1 MGTVVVADADLATL
15 GFSTAHSDRYV
26 YSNYFVPVQL
36 TFDDGETPLLPFY
49 VKQALIEA
57 TRYGGISNDRLPHL
71 LKELGLS
78 GLWKANDMD
87 AAEAALP
94 GQDSGM
100 TNREPSARRQ
110 TLLGDQEA
118 EFIAGLLQ
126 SDVGI
131 AFLDRTR
138 IRPVG
143 FALGEHVYAL
153 ALAPGEEAV
162 LEQRTYTKRELTLE
176 EQNET
181 EQQTDVELTSALTT
195 ELQEGFE
202 RQKSLTDTWGL
213 NASHTG
219 QYTSPTGVWGT
230 FNASHTIGYTRSVTA
245 ASQETS
251 RRAVK
256 DSQTATSKVAAR
268 YRTQHK
274 TDFKLV
280 SETGM
285 ESTSKR
291 TVRNPNRVTPI
302 TLHYFKVLQR
312 LELAHERYGARVCWA
327 PTVKD
332 PALAFAKKITDGR
345 QRIRDNALA
354 ALPTMPVKP
363 VRPAPGVPAA
373 VETRT
378 IYSPVVTLDKW
389 GFTGDMSADY
399 DIDVA
404 FDSGWEWDGDL
415 ETIRQNLTLITRRPP
430 SGIAARV
437 VGVPVVTDAN
447 GQPALR
453 VRIHVGAASWLAG
466 PGADVQLAA
475 GFRRTP
481 TMVDQNADDAAYNAL
496 VAGYLT
502 DLQAWQ
508 DDRDAELAAAAE
520 AGDEFEARLRAG
532 FSPVNEMVSQIVE
545 AHFPASVRDEAWE
558 IDFWHRVFDWERA
571 SFVSYPGW
579 WSAGDARAP
588 ERDPGDFLNA
598 SWAKLYLPVR
608 AGMELA
614 ALRWIF
620 GKAVATR
627 LAPAVEQQLAAFV
640 DELAAF
646 RTNHLGTGDEMPD
659 LTSECQ
665 EVPERVYC
673 LAKWAELMPTD
684 GTHLEVVQG
693 ATTAADAVTSKEITD
708 AEALRA
714 ALLDG
719 ELQTNRLKTKAY
731 DQMTEAADVDIH
743 LGTPGNSSPTA

>member
-1 MGTVVVADADLATL
+1 MGTVVVADADLAAL

-36 TFDDGETPLLPFY
+36 TFGDGETPVLPFY

-57 TRYGGISNDRLPHL
+57 TRYGGLSADRLPHL
-71 LKELGLS
+71 LKQLGLAE
-78 GLWKANDMD
+78 LWKANEMD
-87 AAEAALP
+87 AAAAALP
-94 GQDSGM
+94 GTDPGM
-100 TNREPSARRQ
+100 TRGEPPARRES
-110 TLLGDQEA
+110 LLGDQAA
-118 EFIAGLLQ
+118 EFVAGLLQ

-176 EQNET
+176 EQDET

-312 LELAHERYGARVCWA
+312 LELAQERYGARVCWA

-332 PALAFAKKITDGR
+332 PALAFARKIADGR

-354 ALPTMPVKP
+354 ALPAMPVKP
-363 VRPAPGVPAA
+363 ERPAPGAPAA

-389 GFTGDMSADY
+389 GLTGDMSADY
-399 DIDVA
+399 DIDIA
-404 FDSGWEWDGDL
+404 FDAGWEWDGDID
-415 ETIRQNLTLITRRPP
+415 TIRQNLNLITRRPP
-430 SGIAARV
+430 TGIAARV
-437 VGVPVVTDAN
+437 VGVPLVTDAD
-447 GQPALR
+447 GRTVLR
-453 VRIHVGAASWLAG
+453 VRIHVGAASWLGG
-466 PGADVQLAA
+466 PGADVQVAA

-481 TMVDQNADDAAYNAL
+481 AVVDRNADDAAYNAL
-496 VAGYLT
+496 VAAYLT
-502 DLQAWQ
+502 DLREWQ
-508 DDRDAELAAAAE
+508 DRHDEALANAQA

-545 AHFPASVRDEAWE
+545 THFPASVRDEAWE

-571 SFVSYPGW
+571 SFVTYPGW
-579 WSAGDARAP
+579 WSGGDARAP

-620 GKAVATR
+620 GKVVATQ
-627 LAPAVEQQLAAFV
+627 LAPDVEQALAAFV
-640 DELAAF
+640 DELAQY
-646 RTNHLGTGDEMPD
+646 RTDHLGTADEMPA
-659 LTSECQ
+659 LTTECQ

-673 LAKWAELMPTD
+673 LARWTELMPTD

-693 ATTAADAVTSKEITD
+693 ATTAADAITAREIAD
-708 AEALRA
+708 AEALRT

-719 ELQTNRLKTKAY
+719 EVQTNRLRTRAY
-731 DQMTEAADVDIH
+731 DQMTEAADIDIH
-743 LGTPGNSSPTA
+743 LGTPGGGGPTA